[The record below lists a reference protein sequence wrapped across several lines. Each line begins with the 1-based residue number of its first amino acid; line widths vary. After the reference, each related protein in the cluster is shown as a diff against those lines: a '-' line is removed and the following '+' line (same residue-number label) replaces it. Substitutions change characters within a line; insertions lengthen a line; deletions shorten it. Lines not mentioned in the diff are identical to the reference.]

1 MGISLDGDADRI
13 IMCDEKGSI
22 IDGDQIIAALALQW
36 KKRKILKGGVV
47 GTLMSNYGLEKFLK
61 EKGIKFLK
69 ANVWDRYVKELM
81 QKKKFNLGGEQSG
94 HIILGKFAT
103 TGDGV
108 LVALEIIKSMNRK
121 TKASDFFNVFKKI
134 PQILEN
140 IKIKD
145 DKILKNH
152 SVKRSI
158 KIAKKLIKNQGRIL
172 VRKSGTEPK
181 IRIMGESENKI
192 LLKKC
197 IKMISK
203 EFK

>member
-1 MGISLDGDADRI
+1 MSNKKIAQSNNSILLD
-13 IMCDEKGSI
+13 
-22 IDGDQIIAALALQW
+22 IDGMKCGSCVQA
-36 KKRKILKGGVV
+36 V
-47 GTLMSNYGLEKFLK
+47 E
-61 EKGIKFLK
+61 
-69 ANVWDRYVKELM
+69 
-81 QKKKFNLGGEQSG
+81 
-94 HIILGKFAT
+94 
-103 TGDGV
+103 
-108 LVALEIIKSMNRK
+108 
-121 TKASDFFNVFKKI
+121 
-134 PQILEN
+134 
-140 IKIKD
+140 
-145 DKILKNH
+145 KILKNH